1 MQQKS
6 ILLNDVLSIIAAKK
20 LSGILTLE
28 NQLHLGTLTFKDGLL
43 IGAQSPYG
51 QKLGD
56 IVVAQGK
63 IDSELLLKTVD
74 MQKREGD
81 KEPLGALFVRMGKV
95 SLDDVRDIV
104 TFQIEDALKIFRKWL
119 NTTFSFSPID
129 ITPVDSIC
137 LKPEKLPMYNNY

>member
-6 ILLNDVLSIIAAKK
+6 ILLNDILSIIAAKK

-56 IVVAQGK
+56 IIVAQGK
-63 IDSELLLKTVD
+63 IDSELLLKTVEL
-74 MQKREGD
+74 QKREGD
-81 KEPLGALFVRMGKV
+81 REPLGALFVRMGKV
-95 SLDDVRDIV
+95 SFDEVKDIV
-104 TFQIEDALKIFRKWL
+104 TFQLEDALKIFRKWL
-119 NTTFSFSPID
+119 NTTFSFSPIN
-129 ITPVDSIC
+129 ITPVDSIS
-137 LKPEKLPMYNNY
+137 LKPEKYIPNL

>member
-1 MQQKS
+1 MQLKS
-6 ILLNDVLSIIAAKK
+6 ISLDDILSIIAAKK

-63 IDSELLLKTVD
+63 IDSDLLLKTVE

-81 KEPLGALFVRMGKV
+81 KEPLGALFIRMGKISFDEV
-95 SLDDVRDIV
+95 KDIVIFQLDD
-104 TFQIEDALKIFRKWL
+104 ALNIFRKWL

-137 LKPEKLPMYNNY
+137 LKPESYLANI

>member
-6 ILLNDVLSIIAAKK
+6 ILLNDILSIIATRK

-63 IDSELLLKTVD
+63 IDSELLLKTVE

-95 SLDDVRDIV
+95 SLDEVKDIV
-104 TFQIEDALKIFRKWL
+104 IFQLEDALNIFRKWL
-119 NTTFSFSPID
+119 NTTFYFSPIN
-129 ITPVDSIC
+129 ITPVDTIC
-137 LKPEKLPMYNNY
+137 LKPEKYLANI

>member
-1 MQQKS
+1 MQLKGIS
-6 ILLNDVLSIIAAKK
+6 LDDILSIIAAKK

-63 IDSELLLKTVD
+63 IDSELLLKTVE

-81 KEPLGALFVRMGKV
+81 KEPLGALFIRMGKV
-95 SLDDVRDIV
+95 SFDEVKDIV
-104 TFQIEDALKIFRKWL
+104 IFQLDDALKIFRKWL
-119 NTTFSFSPID
+119 NTTFSFSPIN

-137 LKPEKLPMYNNY
+137 LKPESYLANI

>member
-6 ILLNDVLSIIAAKK
+6 IQLNDILSIIAAKK
-20 LSGILTLE
+20 LSGVLTLE

-63 IDSELLLKTVD
+63 VDGELLLKTVE
-74 MQKREGD
+74 MQKREGNN
-81 KEPLGALFVRMGKV
+81 EPLGTLFVKMGKITF
-95 SLDDVRDIV
+95 DDVKDIV
-104 TFQIEDALKIFRKWL
+104 TFQLEDALKIFTKWL
-119 NTTFSFSPID
+119 NTTFSFSPIN
-129 ITPVDSIC
+129 ITPVDSIS
-137 LKPEKLPMYNNY
+137 LKPERYLANL

>member
-1 MQQKS
+1 MQLRG
-6 ILLNDVLSIIAAKK
+6 ILLDDILSIIASKK

-63 IDSELLLKTVD
+63 VDGELLLKTVEI
-74 MQKREGD
+74 QKKEGD
-81 KEPLGALFVRMGKV
+81 KEPLGILFVRMGKV
-95 SLDDVRDIV
+95 SFDEVKDIV
-104 TFQIEDALKIFRKWL
+104 TFQLEDALKIFRKWL

-129 ITPVDSIC
+129 ITPVDSIS
-137 LKPEKLPMYNNY
+137 LKPEKYLSNLY

>member
-6 ILLNDVLSIIAAKK
+6 IQLNDILSIIAAKK
-20 LSGILTLE
+20 LSGVLTLE

-43 IGAQSPYG
+43 IAAQSPYG

-63 IDSELLLKTVD
+63 VDGELLLKTVE
-74 MQKREGD
+74 MQKKEGNN
-81 KEPLGALFVRMGKV
+81 EPLGTLFVRMGKITF
-95 SLDDVRDIV
+95 DDVKDIV
-104 TFQIEDALKIFRKWL
+104 TFQLEDALKIFTKWL

-129 ITPVDSIC
+129 ITPVDSIS
-137 LKPEKLPMYNNY
+137 LKPERYLANL

>member
-6 ILLNDVLSIIAAKK
+6 IQLNDILSIIAAKK
-20 LSGILTLE
+20 LSGVLTLE

-63 IDSELLLKTVD
+63 VDGELLLKTVE
-74 MQKREGD
+74 MQKREGNN
-81 KEPLGALFVRMGKV
+81 EPLGTLFVRMGKITF
-95 SLDDVRDIV
+95 DDVKDIV
-104 TFQIEDALKIFRKWL
+104 TFQLEDALKIFTKWL
-119 NTTFSFSPID
+119 NTTFSFSPIN

-137 LKPEKLPMYNNY
+137 LKPEKYLANL

>member
-6 ILLNDVLSIIAAKK
+6 ILLNDILSIIATRK
-20 LSGILTLE
+20 LSGVLTLE

-63 IDSELLLKTVD
+63 IDSEFLLKTVE
-74 MQKREGD
+74 MQKKEGD
-81 KEPLGALFVRMGKV
+81 NEPLGALFVRMGKV
-95 SLDDVRDIV
+95 SFDEVKDIV
-104 TFQIEDALKIFRKWL
+104 TFQIEDALKIFRKWI
-119 NTTFSFSPID
+119 NTTFSFSPIN
-129 ITPVDSIC
+129 ITPVDTIC
-137 LKPEKLPMYNNY
+137 LKPEKYLANIQ

>member
-6 ILLNDVLSIIAAKK
+6 IQLNDILSIIAAKK
-20 LSGILTLE
+20 LSGVLTLE

-63 IDSELLLKTVD
+63 VDGELLLKTVE
-74 MQKREGD
+74 MQKKEGNN
-81 KEPLGALFVRMGKV
+81 EPLGTLFVRMGKITF
-95 SLDDVRDIV
+95 DDVKDIV
-104 TFQIEDALKIFRKWL
+104 TFQLEDALKIFTKWL

-129 ITPVDSIC
+129 ITPVDSIS
-137 LKPEKLPMYNNY
+137 LKPERYLANL